1 MLDQIHTLDDLLFGT
16 SFQTWHGVVF
26 VQQGDVV
33 VNVFLSLHHALQTVV
48 QDHADFM
55 GEGRVIRHTVWNCV
69 GHDVAMT
76 ILMLQAFTI
85 QGGAS
90 RGATKQEAA
99 CLHIA
104 SRPSQIADALEAEH
118 RVVHIE
124 RHHDA
129 VAGAVARS
137 CCNPAAHAAGFVDTF
152 LQNLT
157 GFVFL
162 VVHHLVFVDGRVLLA
177 SRVVN
182 TDLAE
187 QSFHTKGA
195 RFVHQD
201 RYHAGAEGLVT

>member
-16 SFQTWHGVVF
+16 RLQTGHGVVF
-26 VQQGDVV
+26 VEQGDVV
-33 VNVFLSLHHALQTVV
+33 ENVFLLFHHALQPVV

-55 GEGRVIRHTVWNCV
+55 GEGRVIRHTVWNGV

-76 ILMLQAFTI
+76 VLMLQAFTI
-85 QGGAS
+85 QGGTS
-90 RGATKQEAA
+90 RGATKQEATR
-99 CLHIA
+99 LHIA

-129 VAGAVARS
+129 VAGGVASSR
-137 CCNPAAHAAGFVDTF
+137 CNPAAHAARFVDTF

-162 VVHHLVFVDGRVLLA
+162 VVHHLVFVDRRVLLT
-177 SRVVN
+177 SGVVN

-187 QSFHTKGA
+187 
-195 RFVHQD
+195 
-201 RYHAGAEGLVT
+201 

>member
-1 MLDQIHTLDDLLFGT
+1 MLNQIHTLDDLLFGT
-16 SFQTWHGVVF
+16 SLQTWHGVVF

-48 QDHADFM
+48 QDHANFV
-55 GEGRVIRHTVWNCV
+55 GEGRVIGDTVRDGV
-69 GHDVAMT
+69 SHDVAVT
-76 ILMLQAFTI
+76 VFVLQAFTVE
-85 QGGAS
+85 GGAT

-118 RVVHIE
+118 RVIHIE

-129 VAGAVARS
+129 VASAVARS

-162 VVHHLVFVDGRVLLA
+162 VVHHLVFVDRRVLLT
-177 SRVVN
+177 SGVIN

-201 RYHAGAEGLVT
+201 GYHTGT